1 MRVNEKEINNQHSRA
16 VSIVVGNRA
25 VSIAKAVVGLE
36 GIANEIHKAGRYHE

>member
-16 VSIVVGNRA
+16 VSIAVGNRA
-25 VSIAKAVVGLE
+25 VSIAKVVVGLE